1 MNILK
6 KYSLFILL
14 VIGILITPVWTILTS
29 AQTPNTL
36 QTQLIE
42 YQQGDTVLEGYLAYN
57 SSQTGKRPGVL
68 VVHEWKGL
76 DEYTKSRTEQLA
88 RLGYVAFAADIYGKG
103 IRPQTA
109 EEARTQATLYRSNR
123 ALLRERVN
131 AALAELRKQPQT
143 DPQNLAAIGYCFG
156 GTTVL
161 ELARSGADIDGVV
174 SFHGGLDSPNPQ
186 DGKQIKSK
194 VLVLHGADDPLVSP
208 EDIMAF
214 EKEMRN
220 GNVDWQMISY
230 GRTVHSFTNPKAGND
245 PSKGTAYNPDSDRRS
260 FEAMKLFFN
269 EIF

>member
-6 KYSLFILL
+6 KYSVFILL
-14 VIGILITPVWTILTS
+14 VMAILITPIWTMITS

-36 QTQLIE
+36 QTQVIE
-42 YQQGDTVLEGYLAYN
+42 YRQGDAVLEGYLAYD

-76 DEYTKSRTEQLA
+76 DDYAKKRTEQLA
-88 RLGYVAFAADIYGKG
+88 SMGYVAFAADIYGKG
-103 IRPQTA
+103 IRPQTVD
-109 EEARTQATLYRSNR
+109 EARTQATLYRSNR

-143 DPQNLAAIGYCFG
+143 DNERLGAIGYCFG

-161 ELARSGADIDGVV
+161 ELARSGADVDGVV

-194 VLVLHGADDPLVSP
+194 VLVLHGADDPLVSQ
-208 EDIMAF
+208 EDIKAF
-214 EKEMRN
+214 EQEMRA
-220 GNVDWQMISY
+220 GNVDWQMVNY
-230 GRTVHSFTNPKAGND
+230 GGTVHSFTNPKAGND
-245 PSKGTAYNPDSDRRS
+245 PSKGSAYNPDSDRRS
-260 FEAMKLFFN
+260 FEAMKVFFE